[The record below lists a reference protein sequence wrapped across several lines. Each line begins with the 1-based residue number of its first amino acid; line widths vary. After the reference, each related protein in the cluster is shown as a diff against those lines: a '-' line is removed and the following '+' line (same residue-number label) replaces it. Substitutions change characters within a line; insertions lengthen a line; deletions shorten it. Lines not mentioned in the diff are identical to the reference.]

1 MSNNKDP
8 QSYLMAAGGL
18 AVLAAGITYCATNWD
33 DPPEWWPNQLQ
44 PWWNKKEPQPKQTND
59 FVKHEDEDETTT
71 EQVEKPTNVK
81 YVEPVSPLKPVTL
94 EKQVKFDD
102 SPLKEENFEITSE
115 EKDLVNPSDI
125 DVKTN

>member
-59 FVKHEDEDETTT
+59 FVKHEDEDETT
-71 EQVEKPTNVK
+71 N
-81 YVEPVSPLKPVTL
+81 EPVSPLKPVTL